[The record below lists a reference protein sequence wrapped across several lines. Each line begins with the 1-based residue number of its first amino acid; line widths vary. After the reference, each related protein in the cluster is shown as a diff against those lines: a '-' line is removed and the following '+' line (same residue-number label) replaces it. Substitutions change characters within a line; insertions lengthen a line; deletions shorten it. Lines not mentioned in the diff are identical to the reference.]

1 MDVVKEMT
9 MVLGEDYADAYAK
22 PYSQFISMSEA
33 TDLTSLDREDKLN
46 RALHDYDMAEGE
58 DKLRLEQTILSYGWI
73 PGIPYNAETR
83 YRAGVLEGTSITK
96 ARYDIIDSTEDTPD
110 NYEAVKN
117 NDILKPIYIV
127 LVSGTALFS
136 KITKKVTNGPFSH
149 AAISIDDTFR
159 NMYSFNMDPKYNG
172 PFGGLSIETL
182 NDYNKDSRLGIY
194 AIFVKKD
201 DLKKVE
207 KKLNEYLKQKD
218 KTTYSML
225 NIAAIPTGIVIQKD
239 LSMICSEFV
248 DYILKMVNIDIV
260 DKASPLVN
268 PNDFYRAYMKN
279 KKIYKIYEGMVKNFA
294 PKTIS
299 SRVAK
304 IQKSYIKEMTLM
316 EAEFPVQFS
325 DDGDLLIKNMKK
337 LNYDAEVARS
347 NSLLKIYYKED
358 NREGMKYELAKL
370 FFIMN
375 VLTEDKDISKE
386 ERNRIAATAANIFN
400 TYLKLLLGKEKDF
413 NFQSYYDS
421 TPFNTAIIKVRR
433 STIHYSIDLLKR
445 IVGLY

>member
-1 MDVVKEMT
+1 MDVIKEMT
-9 MVLGEDYADAYAK
+9 MVLGESYADTYAK
-22 PYSQFISMSEA
+22 PYSQIISMSEA
-33 TDLTSLDREDKLN
+33 TDLNSADRENKLN
-46 RALHDYDMAEGE
+46 RALHDYNMAEGE
-58 DKLRLEQTILSYGWI
+58 DKLKLEQTILGYGWI

-83 YRAGVLEGTSITK
+83 YRAGIIEGTSITK
-96 ARYDIIDSTEDTPD
+96 ARYDIIDSTEDIPD
-110 NYEAVKN
+110 NYDTVRD
-117 NDILKPIYIV
+117 NDVLRPIYIV

-149 AAISIDDTFR
+149 AGISIDDTFR
-159 NMYSFNMDPKYNG
+159 NIFSFNMDPKYNG
-172 PFGGLSIETL
+172 MFGGLSVETL
-182 NDYNKDSRLGIY
+182 DDYNKDSKLGIY

-207 KKLNEYLKQKD
+207 KKLNEFLKQKD

-248 DYILKMVNIDIV
+248 DYILKMVNIDII
-260 DKASPLVN
+260 DKASPLVS

-279 KKIYKIYEGMVKNFA
+279 KKIYKIYEGMVKNFSS
-294 PKTIS
+294 KSIS
-299 SRVAK
+299 DRVSK
-304 IQKSYIKEMTLM
+304 IRKSYIKEMALT

-325 DDGDLLIKNMKK
+325 NDGDLLIRNMKK

-375 VLTEDKDISKE
+375 VLSEDKSIPKE
-386 ERNRIAATAANIFN
+386 ECNRIGATATNIFN

-421 TPFNTAIIKVRR
+421 TPFNTAIIKIRR
-433 STIHYSIDLLKR
+433 STIRYSIDLLKQ
-445 IVGLY
+445 IVGIY